1 VLWLEDGLAAGA
13 AHGATTERAAL
24 ARAHA
29 LDPGEPVIALAQQ
42 RAGTPDPLTIEQAAS
57 MLAGRV
63 RSLVAP

>member
-13 AHGATTERAAL
+13 AHGAATERA
-24 ARAHA
+24 
-29 LDPGEPVIALAQQ
+29 ALAQQ